1 MKAWKWVLMAAGV
14 SLCLT
19 ACGTRI
25 SEPVA
30 EELLADY
37 LPEEYTTVTVDGEPL
52 SIGDIFLEVTDR
64 TVDLRHQTDD
74 VTCQVTL
81 SGEEGELTYDCE
93 LHFAYLR
100 EQGWEIRSYELDG
113 EPTLTLTSEEIR
125 QNIRNQAESALEEEY
140 QEVELQEETWSDSGD
155 QYTLLFS
162 LGNTQTYLEEQGQ
175 VKYTGTL
182 VRRGSGFDYVWKTE
196 EPEPV
201 LTAVPLLEDTIWH
214 IAAPE
219 ERVEAAFQITQVENG
234 ELSLSGVV
242 RSENW
247 VGYIKEKTLEGTA
260 EWTVSSYDC
269 ISFDL
274 PQINGTTLSCNIQ
287 SDRQWANLDGVYLGE
302 LEEAT
307 MPESGSLSDL
317 MELEIESWMP
327 SVQPESPEPEEST
340 QPEEPSEPT
349 SDPVPVPETPQEV
362 QSWWDYLMGLFGF

>member
-1 MKAWKWVLMAAGV
+1 
-14 SLCLT
+14 
-19 ACGTRI
+19 
-25 SEPVA
+25 
-30 EELLADY
+30 
-37 LPEEYTTVTVDGEPL
+37 VTVDGEPL